1 MLGASLHGPFD
12 SGIGML
18 KFGCHLIR
26 QREQHAF
33 VSWVDEVYLA
43 LDSGTLAESVVGD
56 RGSKIA
62 VGFLE

>member
-1 MLGASLHGPFD
+1 
-12 SGIGML
+12 ML